1 MLQEN
6 SISAEDLETGVCQV
20 YLDNCKANVAEI
32 KGGRI

>member
-1 MLQEN
+1 MLQQN
-6 SISAEDLETGVCQV
+6 GISGEDLETGVCQV